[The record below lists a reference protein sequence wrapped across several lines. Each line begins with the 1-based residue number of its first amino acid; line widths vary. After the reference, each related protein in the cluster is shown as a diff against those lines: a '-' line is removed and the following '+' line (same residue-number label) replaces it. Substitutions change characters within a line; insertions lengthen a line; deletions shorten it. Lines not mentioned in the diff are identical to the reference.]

1 MLAAQLTEPMP
12 VHRYKPPLRRT
23 VCPGRD
29 RRGSAHGVVRSAQT
43 VLPPAGLAL
52 VPH

>member
-1 MLAAQLTEPMP
+1 VLEEKLTEPVP
-12 VHRYKPPLRRT
+12 VHRHKPPLRRI

-29 RRGSAHGVVRSAQT
+29 RKGSAHDVARSAQT